1 MKFRQRLTWANAVQS
16 LRAIIL
22 YGVSYRVLQAR
33 AYVFF
38 SCKLCESIQFALIAI
53 CTCRLLLPHL
63 PPFRLWQFRWFTG
76 SIPTDSAR
84 VTVPGG
90 CHSYSARF
98 SYLAKLYHPL
108 SKLSTFLKLIN
119 CIWPTSWVTHKLKRI
134 LFLYSNIYFF
144 WNITSASVTF

>member
-38 SCKLCESIQFALIAI
+38 TCKLCESIQFALIAI

-98 SYLAKLYHPL
+98 SYLAKLYHSQAHQL
-108 SKLSTFLKLIN
+108 HMTHIMSYTQVKKNSFSLLKY
-119 CIWPTSWVTHKLKRI
+119 I
-134 LFLYSNIYFF
+134 LFLKYNFCLCNIL
-144 WNITSASVTF
+144 ITSK